1 MCYIM
6 TNYNTILERNNIYTE
21 IEQQLNDFEKNKK
34 DITHKRGFYIYGNS
48 GVGKTKFIEDLL
60 AKHDYYIV
68 RFDAGDV
75 RNKSI
80 IDTITKQNM
89 NDRNVM
95 DMFNK
100 KSRNIA
106 IIMDEIDGM
115 NSGDKGGI
123 NSLIKLIRPKK
134 TKKQKEEISTNIP
147 VFCIS
152 NGKIDK
158 KMKELMK
165 VCHIHKLPNPTKDQI
180 HSLVKITW
188 GKIHQRNVDTIYNY
202 VQSDLRKLND
212 LYTIHTKCDIF
223 NDSTW
228 SYLFNSKCYYDDAK
242 DHVKVILNKKQNIET
257 HNCNLNE
264 TDRTIISLLFH
275 ENVID
280 VINKGSVYTTIP
292 FYIKILN
299 NFCFGDYVD
308 RITFQK
314 QIWQFNEM
322 SSLIKTYYN
331 QHLLH
336 TEYRPKPTYN
346 PIEVRFTKVLT
357 KYSTEYNN
365 ATFIQTLCEKMSLDK
380 KDMLLYFYRHQNLVD
395 DEVFLNRLDKNYEVC
410 RLDVQ
415 RINKFINI
423 NFREEKDTD
432 L

>member
-1 MCYIM
+1 M
-6 TNYNTILERNNIYTE
+6 TDYNTILDRNKTYDDISKQLYE
-21 IEQQLNDFEKNKK
+21 FEQNKH
-34 DITHKRGFYIYGNS
+34 DITQKRGFYVYGDS
-48 GVGKTKFIEDLL
+48 GVGKTKFIDDLL
-60 AKHDYYIV
+60 KKHDYYIV

-100 KSRNIA
+100 KKRNIA
-106 IIMDEIDGM
+106 IVMDEIDGM

-165 VCHIHKLPNPTKDQI
+165 VCNIHKLLNPSREQI
-180 HSLVKITW
+180 HTLVKKTW
-188 GKIHQRNVDTIYNY
+188 GDIHERNIETIYNY
-202 VQSDLRKLND
+202 VQSDLRKLHD
-212 LYTIHTKCDIF
+212 LRAIHSKCDIF

-242 DHVKVILNKKQNIET
+242 EHVKIILNQQQPIAS

-264 TDRTIISLLFH
+264 TDRTIISLLLH
-275 ENVID
+275 ENIID
-280 VINKGSVYTTIP
+280 VINKGNTFTSIP
-292 FYIKILN
+292 FYIKILR

-331 QHLLH
+331 QYLLH
-336 TEYRPKPTYN
+336 TQYKPKNVYN
-346 PIEVRFTKVLT
+346 PQEIRFTKVLT

-365 ATFIQTLCEKMSLDK
+365 ATFLQTLCEKMNLDK
-380 KDMLLYFYRHQNLVD
+380 KDMLLYFYRHQTSSND
-395 DEVFLNRLDKNYEVC
+395 DVFLSRLDKNYDVC
-410 RLDVQ
+410 RLDVH

-423 NFREEKDTD
+423 NFRDETESHVS